1 MKRSWSIGLSL
12 CATAA
17 LGLVAL
23 ERVSGGTNGAP
34 VRAGRMSAAEVPG
47 LVLAVPFEL
56 EQPYVHDWRVERP
69 NVRSGWL
76 VVLDVDP
83 EKVRPTELAQPV
95 LCAGDE
101 TLERYHHG
109 YESGR
114 VVALLPAEG
123 VFRSGAAAELAARM
137 FFFAAPQLPEQ
148 IDAHVIASERALA
161 EKRGCTPFALPLVER
176 AARRGGAPIVVRDR
190 RELDRLAAQLILT
203 YSPANRARADEL
215 LR

>member
-1 MKRSWSIGLSL
+1 MKRSKAFGLL
-12 CATAA
+12 LGCA
-17 LGLVAL
+17 GLLAFVAL

-34 VRAGRMSAAEVPG
+34 VRAGRVGAAEVQG

-69 NVRSGWL
+69 DVRSGWL
-76 VVLDVDP
+76 LVLDVDP

-114 VVALLPAEG
+114 VVALLPADG
-123 VFRSGAAAELAARM
+123 VMRPGAAAELASRT
-137 FFFAAPQLPEQ
+137 FFFAEPQLPEQ
-148 IDAHVIASERALA
+148 IDAHTLSAERARA
-161 EKRGCTPFALPLVER
+161 EKRGCAPFALPLVER
-176 AARRGGAPIVVRDR
+176 AERRGGAPIVVKDR

-203 YSPANRARADEL
+203 YSPADRARAEEL